1 MICHDIDANPTENIS
16 NIFLDIF
23 RKRTYLNLYLGS
35 WILSRDKFSSTFVF
49 IVISQTMIAQL
60 AEIRHVVMVFLL
72 KYAVVN
78 ARYAENNSRFTEI
91 RNHGFKKARRK
102 RMLVYSTN
110 SLKCV
115 HKEFLSFY

>member
-49 IVISQTMIAQL
+49 IVITNDDRSTCGDQTRRNGIPIK
-60 AEIRHVVMVFLL
+60 IR
-72 KYAVVN
+72 
-78 ARYAENNSRFTEI
+78 SRECEVC
-91 RNHGFKKARRK
+91 RK
-102 RMLVYSTN
+102 
-110 SLKCV
+110 
-115 HKEFLSFY
+115 